1 MIRVVIVLVLLGLI
15 LLGVSWAFRWLVQNR
30 VRITMHRA
38 PTGREIIWI
47 SMALQVLRSL
57 RRLLLRR

>member
-1 MIRVVIVLVLLGLI
+1 MMRVIIVLVLLGLI

-30 VRITMHRA
+30 VRIRMHRS

-57 RRLLLRR
+57 LRLLLRR

>member
-1 MIRVVIVLVLLGLI
+1 MMRVIIVLVLLGLI
-15 LLGVSWAFRWLVQNR
+15 LLGVSWAFKWLVQNR
-30 VRITMHRA
+30 VRIRMHRS

-57 RRLLLRR
+57 FRLLLRR

>member
-30 VRITMHRA
+30 VRIMMHRA